1 MTPDLLDQ
9 RLRVTADCGV
19 YFQPPGGAAALSASA
34 ARLGLTFVTIDLVGC
49 GNKHDF
55 LGRMARALRF
65 PDWFGHNWDALAD
78 CLSDL
83 EWLPADGYVLLL
95 AHADFFRS
103 RAEADF
109 VVALEI
115 LQQAARGWADD
126 GIPMWVFVDL
136 DGNGISHLRKL

>member
-9 RLRVTADCGV
+9 RLRATANSGV
-19 YFQPPGGAAALSASA
+19 YHLPPGGAVALSASA
-34 ARLGLTFVTIDLVGC
+34 ARLGLRFETIDLDGC
-49 GNKHDF
+49 SDKHDF
-55 LGRMARALRF
+55 LGRMAGALRF

-95 AHADFFRS
+95 AHADLFRG

-115 LQQAARGWADD
+115 LQQAARGWAEA
-126 GIPMWVFVDL
+126 GVPMWVFVDL
-136 DGNGISHLRKL
+136 GSNSISHLRNL